1 MFWWARKSAYSGAG
15 MDAAKRA
22 SGLLP
27 RISVV
32 AVFWAAIC
40 GCSSQH
46 ESAPSLPARPVV
58 LVVAPVLNFS
68 GAQDFDPLK
77 VTDLLASEFV
87 AAGDVA
93 VIPVNRVL
101 AELGRRGKATAE
113 TPADAA
119 ELARTFGADATVVM
133 AVTEYN
139 PYDPPVIGL
148 ILQWYDA
155 LPEHSGSGGL
165 SADSAPTPR
174 WQVQRVFNAAD
185 EEVVKQLKEFA
196 RHRDGGRSP
205 YGWQRWMKSQELYVR
220 FCSAMLIRT
229 IKQLNAKA
237 RDTAE
242 PHEASS

>member
-1 MFWWARKSAYSGAG
+1 MFWWARESAYSGAG

-27 RISVV
+27 RIFVIA
-32 AVFWAAIC
+32 AVWAAIC
-40 GCSSQH
+40 GCASQH
-46 ESAPSLPARPVV
+46 QFAPSPPARPVV

-68 GAQDFDPLK
+68 GAEDFDPLK

-101 AELGRRGKATAE
+101 AELGRRGKANAE
-113 TPADAA
+113 TPADAV
-119 ELARTFGADATVVM
+119 ELARTFGADAAVVV

-139 PYDPPVIGL
+139 PYDPPLIGL
-148 ILQWYDA
+148 ILQWYEVR
-155 LPEHSGSGGL
+155 PEQSGPGEL
-165 SADSAPTPR
+165 SVDGAPTPR
-174 WQVQRVFNAAD
+174 WQVQRVFNGAD

-196 RHRDGGRSP
+196 RHRDAGRSP